1 MIHALR
7 CITAFAL
14 MMLCALNAHA
24 VTETIA
30 ITVNDRAITQS
41 DIQRR
46 GDLIIATSG
55 LQNTAESRKK
65 LTPQIIQTL
74 IDEELQLEE
83 AERLEIEISQD
94 DVDTEF
100 ARIAAQNNL
109 PADKFKKTLSARG
122 ASVLSLERQF
132 KARVAWARIFTQSL
146 RNNVRIS
153 EGDITDYINRVSA
166 QTGKTEYLIS
176 EIFLPVEESQ
186 KENEIRKLAQSIVRD
201 IKNKRAPFPA
211 VAQQLSKAAGAQ
223 NGGLKGWV
231 LPEHLEDLLAQHIL
245 TLPVGGVSSPIRAIE
260 GYYILRLNKKR
271 IITADT
277 IPDRDTARRIIA
289 AERADRVSQNA
300 LNGLRSRAYIDV
312 RI

>member
-109 PADKFKKTLSARG
+109 PADKFKKTLPVRG

-132 KARVAWARIFTQSL
+132 KACAWARIFTQSL

-166 QTGKTEYLIS
+166 QTENRIFNLRN
-176 EIFLPVEESQ
+176 FLPL
-186 KENEIRKLAQSIVRD
+186 KKARKKTKSAS
-201 IKNKRAPFPA
+201 
-211 VAQQLSKAAGAQ
+211 
-223 NGGLKGWV
+223 
-231 LPEHLEDLLAQHIL
+231 
-245 TLPVGGVSSPIRAIE
+245 
-260 GYYILRLNKKR
+260 
-271 IITADT
+271 
-277 IPDRDTARRIIA
+277 
-289 AERADRVSQNA
+289 
-300 LNGLRSRAYIDV
+300 
-312 RI
+312 